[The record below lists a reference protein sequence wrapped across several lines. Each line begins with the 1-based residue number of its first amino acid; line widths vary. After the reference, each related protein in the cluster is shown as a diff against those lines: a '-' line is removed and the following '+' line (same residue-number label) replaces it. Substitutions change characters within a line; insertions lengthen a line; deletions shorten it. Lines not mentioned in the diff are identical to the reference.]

1 MTTRERLECGAQ
13 MLDRIDAQRQSKS
26 DPGIFAAVEGKIV
39 GRELDELETEWRAN
53 SEMGAA
59 LARPNVSGTRSA
71 KR

>member
-1 MTTRERLECGAQ
+1 
-13 MLDRIDAQRQSKS
+13 MLDRIDALRQSKG

-59 LARPNVSGTRSA
+59 LVRPNVSGRRSA

>member
-1 MTTRERLECGAQ
+1 MTTRERLECGAHL
-13 MLDRIDAQRQSKS
+13 LDRIDAQRLSKGDS
-26 DPGIFAAVEGKIV
+26 GIFAAVESKIV

-59 LARPNVSGTRSA
+59 LTRPNLSFRRSA